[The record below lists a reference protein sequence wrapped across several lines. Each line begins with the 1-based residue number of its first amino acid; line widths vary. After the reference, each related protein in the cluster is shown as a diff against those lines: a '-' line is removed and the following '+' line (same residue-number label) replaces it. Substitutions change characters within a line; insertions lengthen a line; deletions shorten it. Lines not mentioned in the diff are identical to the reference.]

1 MQLGLYLL
9 QIPFYLVVPTLI
21 DASCGGNCDGEAY
34 AVVSGGTLPYTYTW
48 TGNPSIGNG
57 ASNLCVGADTVIITD
72 ANSCTVFSEV
82 ILNEPSAISI
92 VVDSITDAN
101 CVNST
106 AGAIYITA
114 NGGALPYTYTLGVYS
129 SIWVC

>member
-1 MQLGLYLL
+1 MAPGTYTLEVFDPGTGCFGYATGVVFAPDSLL
-9 QIPFYLVVPTLI
+9 FSSPTLI

-48 TGNPSIGNG
+48 TGNPSTGNG

-82 ILNEPSAISI
+82 I
-92 VVDSITDAN
+92 
-101 CVNST
+101 
-106 AGAIYITA
+106 
-114 NGGALPYTYTLGVYS
+114 
-129 SIWVC
+129 

>member
-1 MQLGLYLL
+1 MGPSGSTSTINSLAPGTYTLEVFDPGTGCFGLCNWCCICSRFLL
-9 QIPFYLVVPTLI
+9 FSSPTLI

-48 TGNPSIGNG
+48 TGNPSTGNG

-82 ILNEPSAISI
+82 ISK
-92 VVDSITDAN
+92 
-101 CVNST
+101 
-106 AGAIYITA
+106 
-114 NGGALPYTYTLGVYS
+114 
-129 SIWVC
+129 